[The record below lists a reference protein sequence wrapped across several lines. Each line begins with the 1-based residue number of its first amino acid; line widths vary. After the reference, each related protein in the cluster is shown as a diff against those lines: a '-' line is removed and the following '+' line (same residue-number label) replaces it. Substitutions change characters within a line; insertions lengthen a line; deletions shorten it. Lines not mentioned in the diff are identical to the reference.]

1 MYPQPPYPEQSQPWP
16 GLEGKMTPRPDYGR
30 GTYKG
35 SDRLKGKVAL
45 ITGGDSGIGRAVAY
59 TYACEGADVVISY
72 LDEQEDADE
81 VVAAIQEVGKE
92 ALAIPGDIQNEDHCK
107 MLVDKTVEQFGGI
120 DILINNAAYQKNYE
134 SIQEVTTDEFDRHC
148 KTNIYAMFWLSKYAM
163 QQMRTG
169 GSIINTSSIQAY
181 TPSPNLLPYAATKAT
196 MANFTKGLAP
206 EAAQKG
212 IRVNAV
218 APGPVWTPFI
228 VTTMPEEKVAQFGAD
243 TLLERAA
250 QPIEMAS
257 IFVFLASDE
266 ASSVTSHVYGGT
278 NGMLFP

>member
-1 MYPQPPYPEQSQPWP
+1 MDP
-16 GLEGKMTPRPDYGR
+16 KPDYGR

-35 SDRLKGKVAL
+35 TGKLEGKVAL

-59 TYACEGADVVISY
+59 AYAAEGADVVISY
-72 LDEQEDADE
+72 LDEQEDANE
-81 VVAAIQEVGKE
+81 TVEAIQELGKE
-92 ALAIPGDIQNEDHCK
+92 AVAIPGDIQKEDHCK
-107 MLVDKTVEQFGGI
+107 MLVERTVEKFGKI
-120 DILINNAAYQKNYE
+120 DILVNNAAYQKNYS
-134 SIQEVTTDEFDRHC
+134 SIQEVTTEEFDQHF
-148 KTNIYAMFWLSKYAM
+148 KTNVYAMFWLSKHAM
-163 QQMRTG
+163 PHMPAG

-228 VTTMPEEKVAQFGAD
+228 VTTMDEEKVSQFGQD
-243 TLLERAA
+243 TLLQRAA
-250 QPIEMAS
+250 QPIEMAP
-257 IFVFLASDE
+257 IFVFLASNE
-266 ASSVTSHVYGGT
+266 ASAVTSHVYGGT